1 MSSRTPLA
9 LLATAL
15 ACSLFAAPAQAL
27 RARVFVSKTGADV
40 GGCSFSAPC
49 QSLIFA
55 YNAVL
60 PGGEITMLDSAGYE
74 PLTINKALTITGP
87 AGVEA
92 GIAVPSGGTAITISA
107 GPTDAVVLRGLT
119 LTGGGVG
126 YNGIV
131 FNSGG
136 SLTIDNCIV
145 RNFAYDGSTATTGNG
160 VLIVPNSATMILV
173 VTNTTVSDNGNVG
186 LYYLPQSGASIV
198 PTRATIDH
206 VVATNNQYGIVID
219 ASHLGISN
227 ITDAISS
234 SVANN
239 NRSTGIAIGSGSQAS
254 VRVSIDGTEAS
265 NNSLYGI
272 TAGGSGAEVLLGRSV
287 ITNNSFNGIINDT
300 LPPNT
305 FYSYGNNQINLNGG
319 GDIGGGTPA
328 LNTTF
333 TLR

>member
-1 MSSRTPLA
+1 MSTRIPLA

-15 ACSLFAAPAQAL
+15 ACSLFSASAQAL
-27 RARVFVSKTGADV
+27 RARVFVAKTGADA

-49 QSLIFA
+49 QSLNFA

-60 PGGEITMLDSAGYE
+60 AGGEITMLDNAGYE
-74 PLTINKALTITGP
+74 PLTINKAVTITSP

-92 GIAVPSGGTAITISA
+92 GIAVPSGGTAITVSA
-107 GPTDAVVLRGLT
+107 GPSDAVVLRGLT
-119 LTGGGVG
+119 LNGGGVG

-160 VLIVPNSATMILV
+160 VLIVPASIILV

-186 LYYLPQSGASIV
+186 LYYLPQSDNLIA
-198 PTRATIDH
+198 PTRATVDH
-206 VVATNNQYGIVID
+206 VVAINNQYGIVID

-227 ITDAISS
+227 ATYVISS

-239 NRSTGIAIGSGSQAS
+239 NRNTGIAIGSGSQAS

-272 TAGGSGAEVLLGRSV
+272 TAGGSNAEVLLGRSV
-287 ITNNSFNGIINDT
+287 ITNNTFGGIINVT
-300 LPPNT
+300 SPNT

-319 GDIGGGTPA
+319 GDISGA
-328 LNTTF
+328 LNTAF
-333 TLR
+333 TPR